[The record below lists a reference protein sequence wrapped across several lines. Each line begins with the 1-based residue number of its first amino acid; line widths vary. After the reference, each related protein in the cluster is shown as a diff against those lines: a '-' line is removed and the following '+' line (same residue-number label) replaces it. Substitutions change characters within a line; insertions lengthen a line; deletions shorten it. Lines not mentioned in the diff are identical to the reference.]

1 MATGDV
7 AMTHLQRRHWTEP
20 ERCVLVEGLISGVLA
35 EQMHPDAVPPDVL
48 RRLPGRSAESVR
60 QYLKR
65 HAASLMGSVLECDEM
80 LGSLVGQMAGKK
92 RRGRPSKLDKEVQ
105 QMLESVTPAPPPAAV
120 PPSPVLQATEEE
132 PPPEMHP
139 PLPRAMTTNAKRV
152 RLDAYGFV
160 SSYTLELPRSSFED
174 MNKKLGMH
182 RDARTENWDGL
193 PRFM

>member
-1 MATGDV
+1 MAC
-7 AMTHLQRRHWTEP
+7 LQRRHWTEP
-20 ERCVLVEGLISGVLA
+20 ERCVLVEGLMSGVLA

-48 RRLPGRSAESVR
+48 RRLPGRSSESVR

-65 HAASLMGSVLECDEM
+65 HASALMGSVLECDEM
-80 LGSLVGQMAGKK
+80 LGSLMGQVSGKK

-105 QMLESVTPAPPPAAV
+105 QMLESVAPVPPMRSSV
-120 PPSPVLQATEEE
+120 PLPPSPLLQAIEEE
-132 PPPEMHP
+132 PPPEMSP